1 MTLKEF
7 FTVIGGDYD
16 GAISRLI
23 TEERIK
29 KFARKFKDD
38 PSYNELITAL
48 SEGNVKSA
56 FLAAHTLK
64 GVSQNL
70 GFDSLYRSSSA
81 ITEILRA
88 GSLDVGVWMDELKSH
103 YITIINALDTL
114 EP

>member
-7 FTVIGGDYD
+7 YTVSGGDYE
-16 GAISRLI
+16 GTLARLL
-23 TEERIK
+23 TEARIK
-29 KFARKFKDD
+29 KFAHKFKDD
-38 PSYNELITAL
+38 PSFGELCKAL
-48 SEGNVKSA
+48 EEGNAEAA

-64 GVSQNL
+64 GVCQNL

-88 GSLDVGVWMDELKSH
+88 GSLDVGMWMDELKSQ
-103 YITIINALDTL
+103 YITIINALVAL